1 MLRARQITASENK
14 SENKIFISAAT
25 PSSASP
31 KQQRNC
37 GTLLKLTVS
46 PDLQVDLDPTSLLP
60 GQPPGVRASQ
70 LSSDCFLLLADGRGV
85 TQRALT
91 ALIP

>member
-14 SENKIFISAAT
+14 SENRIFISAAT

-31 KQQRNC
+31 RQQRDR

-46 PDLQVDLDPTSLLP
+46 PDLQV
-60 GQPPGVRASQ
+60 VRA
-70 LSSDCFLLLADGRGV
+70 
-85 TQRALT
+85 
-91 ALIP
+91 